1 MSYVG
6 DYPVGADGSDRCR
19 VYACPRDALLGAA
32 VTAPGARWLAADQLS
47 GETGNSCLSTAAE
60 SWLHDPVLRGIG
72 QSYAQ
77 AHARA

>member
-19 VYACPRDALLGAA
+19 VYACPRDALPGAA
-32 VTAPGARWLAADQLS
+32 VAASSARWLAADQLS
-47 GETGNSCLSTAAE
+47 GETGNSCLSSAAE

-72 QSYAQ
+72 QSSAQ
-77 AHARA
+77 AKLPA